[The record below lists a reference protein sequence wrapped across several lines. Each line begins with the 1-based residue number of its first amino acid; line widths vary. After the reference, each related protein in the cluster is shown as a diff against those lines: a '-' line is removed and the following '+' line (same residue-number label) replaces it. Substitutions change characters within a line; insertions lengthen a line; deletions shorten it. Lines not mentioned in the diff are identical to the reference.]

1 MGWKFKDGIPIWT
14 QIIDIICQKVV
25 RGDWPPGSKVPAVRE
40 LALEAGVNPNTMQRA
55 LSEMERDGLLY
66 SERTSGR
73 FVTEN
78 EQILKEL
85 RETLCREAVQELLAQ
100 LRQLGLSR
108 EEIREELVRAMQSL
122 GS

>member
-14 QIIDIICQKVV
+14 QIIDTIRQKIV

-78 EQILKEL
+78 EEILKEL
-85 RETLCREAVQELLAQ
+85 RETLCQEAVQELLAQ
-100 LRQLGLSR
+100 LRQLGLTP
-108 EEIREELVRAMQSL
+108 EEIRGEFRRAEESL
-122 GS
+122 EP

>member
-14 QIIDIICQKVV
+14 QIIDTIRQKIV

-66 SERTSGR
+66 RERNSGR

-85 RETLCREAVQELLAQ
+85 RETLCQEAVQELLVQ
-100 LRQLGLSR
+100 LGQLGLTP
-108 EEIREELVRAMQSL
+108 EEIREEFRRAEQSL
-122 GS
+122 GP

>member
-1 MGWKFKDGIPIWT
+1 MKFKDGIPIWT
-14 QIIDIICQKVV
+14 QIIDTIRQKIV

-73 FVTEN
+73 CVTEN
-78 EQILKEL
+78 EEILKEL
-85 RETLCREAVQELLAQ
+85 RETLCQEAVQELLAQ
-100 LRQLGLSR
+100 LRQLGLTQ
-108 EEIREELVRAMQSL
+108 EEIRGEFRRAEQSL
-122 GS
+122 EP